1 MSDASRRLSAIRVD
15 EEGHLTAIHDDERTD
30 VERTTEPAPEAFEP
44 EVRSPSEPEPP
55 TASEPEAASEP
66 EVRSRRT
73 AILGSAAF
81 WAIAAWVVGLPL
93 AALAVRI
100 IDANPLNA
108 RGSMIPVAV
117 AVFGGVVVIALYL
130 RERSDAIVGLVA
142 GAYAAWVGLTLTQ
155 SYHGTPFGSSGLRG
169 DSARLAA
176 MATKD
181 TVHLWPVDTIVSS
194 VPAEYPPLFPFVLAR
209 ISNLTDRPAWSL
221 IGHGEAVLV
230 SAAVLVAFL
239 MWRGLVP
246 APVALVLAVVPPW
259 VFGEPRKSYEIVV
272 LGAFLPWVLRT
283 FAGLPRDR
291 GGLRWWSAGIIGGLM
306 VVTYQG
312 PLLLGGL
319 GIVAII
325 VMAWRRVES
334 RRAYVLHLV
343 GVAATALVV
352 SCWYVIPFLY
362 ATFTLGGERVNDY
375 YVSTSIVD
383 DPMGVRYLSPFSDP
397 PSLLSVVSLVG
408 VVGLV
413 WYWRTTWWARP
424 IGLVVAGLYAYEWL
438 YMLVFITSGHT
449 GYTQY
454 TPRVTGIALASA
466 GVLSV
471 SAAAPRLVER
481 LNATW
486 RTALPIAVTA
496 VVLVAAALA
505 GIRDWMPWP
514 PGLNDVRRT
523 SVTQAN
529 LAAYAHAEPLPDGRK
544 VRFSA
549 RQLNVAWFPAQPIHD
564 IVTATLGPNARPVTL
579 SIDERLFA
587 YYPWPG
593 YLGVERLAANTW
605 THWDDRKA
613 ELQRLSKIT
622 DPAEF
627 ARASANTKYG
637 EIDVF
642 ALRARRAGWAWGD
655 VIFAP
660 TAFDSAHWV
669 VNPTLENGVVVAV
682 RRPG

>member
-1 MSDASRRLSAIRVD
+1 
-15 EEGHLTAIHDDERTD
+15 LTAIPNDERTD
-30 VERTTEPAPEAFEP
+30 VKRTTVPAPEASEP

-55 TASEPEAASEP
+55 EASEP

-81 WAIAAWVVGLPL
+81 WAIAAWVVGFPL
-93 AALAVRI
+93 GALAVRI
-100 IDANPLNA
+100 IDADPLNA
-108 RGSMIPVAV
+108 RGSMIPVAA
-117 AVFGGVVVIALYL
+117 AVVGGVVVLALYL
-130 RERSDAIVGLVA
+130 RKRSDAIVGLAA

-169 DSARLAA
+169 DAARLAA

-181 TVHLWPVDTIVSS
+181 TVHLLPVDSFVSS

-209 ISNLTDRPAWSL
+209 ISNLIDRPVWSL
-221 IGHGEAVLV
+221 MGHGEAVLV

-272 LGAFLPWVLRT
+272 LGAFLPWVLRA
-283 FAGLPRDR
+283 FAGLPRER

-319 GIVAII
+319 GIVAIM
-325 VMAWRRVES
+325 VVAWRRAES
-334 RRAYVLHLV
+334 RRLYVLHLV
-343 GVAATALVV
+343 GVAATAFVL
-352 SCWYVIPFLY
+352 SCWYVIDFLY
-362 ATFTLGGERVNDY
+362 ATFTYGGERVNDY
-375 YVSTSIVD
+375 YVPTSIAE
-383 DPMGVRYLSPFSDP
+383 DPMGVRFLTAPFSDP
-397 PSLLSVVSLVG
+397 SAFLSLVG
-408 VVGLV
+408 LVGLV
-413 WYWRTTWWARP
+413 WYWRTTWWARL

-438 YMLVFITSGHT
+438 YMLVFIASGHT

-454 TPRVTGIALASA
+454 TPRVTGVVLVSA
-466 GVLSV
+466 GVLSI
-471 SAAAPRLVER
+471 SAAVPRLAER

-486 RTALPIAVTA
+486 RSALPIALTA
-496 VVLVAAALA
+496 VVLTVTALA
-505 GIRDWMPWP
+505 GIRSWMPWP
-514 PGLNDVRRT
+514 PGLNDVKRAGVI
-523 SVTQAN
+523 SAN
-529 LAAYAHAEPLPDGRK
+529 LPAYAHAERLPDDSK
-544 VRFSA
+544 VRFPA
-549 RQLNVAWFPAQPIHD
+549 NGLNVTWFPVQPIHD
-564 IVTATLGPNARPVTL
+564 IVTSTLGPNARPVTL

-613 ELQRLSKIT
+613 QLQQLAKIT

-642 ALRARRAGWAWGD
+642 ALRVRGAGWAWGD

-669 VNPTLENGVVVAV
+669 VDSKLKNNVVVAV

>member
-1 MSDASRRLSAIRVD
+1 MPAIP
-15 EEGHLTAIHDDERTD
+15 DDERTD
-30 VERTTEPAPEAFEP
+30 IERTTALVPESSEP

-55 TASEPEAASEP
+55 EPPEASELLEASEP
-66 EVRSRRT
+66 EVRNRRT

-108 RGSMIPVAV
+108 RGSMIPVAA
-117 AVFGGVVVIALYL
+117 AVVGGVVVIALYL
-130 RERSDAIVGLVA
+130 RKRSDAIVGLAA

-181 TVHLWPVDTIVSS
+181 TVHLLPVDSFVSS

-209 ISNLTDRPAWSL
+209 ISNLIDRPAWSL

-272 LGAFLPWVLRT
+272 LGVFLPWVLRA
-283 FAGLPRDR
+283 FAGLPRGR
-291 GGLRWWSAGIIGGLM
+291 GGLRWWSAGIIGGLI
-306 VVTYQG
+306 VVTYQA

-325 VMAWRRVES
+325 VVAWRRAE
-334 RRAYVLHLV
+334 RRRPYVLHLV
-343 GVAATALVV
+343 GVAATAFVV
-352 SCWYVIPFLY
+352 SSWYIIPFVY
-362 ATFTLGGERVNDY
+362 ATFHFGGKRVNDLF
-375 YVSTSIVD
+375 VPTSIVT
-383 DPMGVRYLSPFSDP
+383 DPVGIRFLISPFAGPSD
-397 PSLLSVVSLVG
+397 LLSVVSVVG
-408 VVGLV
+408 LVGLV

-424 IGLVVAGLYAYEWL
+424 IALVVAGLYAYEWL
-438 YMLVFITSGHT
+438 YMLVFIATGHT

-454 TPRVTGIALASA
+454 TPRVTGVVLTSA
-466 GVLSV
+466 GVLSIC
-471 SAAAPRLVER
+471 AAAPRLVER
-481 LNATW
+481 LHATW

-496 VVLVAAALA
+496 VVLAVTAMA
-505 GIRDWMPWP
+505 GIQNWMPWP
-514 PGLNDVRRT
+514 PGLNDVART
-523 SVTQAN
+523 SVTAN
-529 LAAYAHAEPLPDGRK
+529 LAAYAHAEPLPDGGK
-544 VRFSA
+544 VRFPA
-549 RQLNVAWFPAQPIHD
+549 RALNVAWFPVQPIHD

-642 ALRARRAGWAWGD
+642 ALRVRPAGYAWGD

-660 TAFDSAHWV
+660 TAFDSADWV
-669 VNPTLENGVVVAV
+669 VDPTLANNVVVAV
-682 RRPG
+682 RRPR

>member
-1 MSDASRRLSAIRVD
+1 
-15 EEGHLTAIHDDERTD
+15 LTAIHDDERAD
-30 VERTTEPAPEAFEP
+30 VERTTGPAQA
-44 EVRSPSEPEPP
+44 
-55 TASEPEAASEP
+55 ASEPEAAPEP
-66 EVRSRRT
+66 EVRNRRT
-73 AILGSAAF
+73 AILGSSAF
-81 WAIAAWVVGLPL
+81 WAIAAWAVGLPL

-100 IDANPLNA
+100 IDADPLNV
-108 RGSMIPVAV
+108 RGSMIPVAAA
-117 AVFGGVVVIALYL
+117 AVGGVVVIALYL
-130 RERSDAIVGLVA
+130 RRRSDVIVGLAA

-155 SYHGTPFGSSGLRG
+155 SYHGTPFGSSGMRG
-169 DSARLAA
+169 DAARLAA

-181 TVHLWPVDTIVSS
+181 TVHLLPVDSFVSS

-209 ISNLTDRPAWSL
+209 IANLIDRPVWSL
-221 IGHGEAVLV
+221 MGHGETVVL

-239 MWRGLVP
+239 MWRRLVP

-272 LGAFLPWVLRT
+272 LGAFLPWILRA

-306 VVTYQG
+306 IVTYQG

-325 VMAWRRVES
+325 VTAWRRAES
-334 RRAYVLHLV
+334 RRLYVLHLA

-352 SCWYVIPFLY
+352 SCWYVIDFLY
-362 ATFTLGGERVNDY
+362 ATFTYGGERVNDY
-375 YVSTSIVD
+375 YVPTSIVE
-383 DPMGVRYLSPFSDP
+383 DPMGVRFLTAPFSNPD
-397 PSLLSVVSLVG
+397 LLSVVSIVG
-408 VVGLV
+408 LVGLV

-438 YMLVFITSGHT
+438 YMLVFIATGHT

-454 TPRVTGIALASA
+454 TPRVTGVVLASA

-486 RTALPIAVTA
+486 RTALPVAVTA
-496 VVLVAAALA
+496 IVLAVTALS
-505 GIRDWMPWP
+505 GIRIWMPWP
-514 PGLNDVRRT
+514 PGLNDMKRT
-523 SVTQAN
+523 GVITAN
-529 LAAYAHAEPLPDGRK
+529 LPTYAHAEPLPDGSK
-544 VRFSA
+544 VRFPA
-549 RQLNVAWFPAQPIHD
+549 RGVNVTWFPVQPIHD
-564 IVTATLGPNARPVTL
+564 FVTATLGPNARPVTL

-605 THWDDRKA
+605 THWDDRKLQ
-613 ELQRLSKIT
+613 LQRLSKIT

-642 ALRARRAGWAWGD
+642 ALRVRGAGWAWGD
-655 VIFAP
+655 VFFAP
-660 TAFDSAHWV
+660 TVFDSAHWV
-669 VNPTLENGVVVAV
+669 VSPTLENNVVVAV